1 MGSPYFYL
9 EFLIG
14 LVHLIRTSSRAAQLS
29 NPALFALDY
38 TLVPDATF
46 PTQLRQTRAGYEHVL
61 SIISDP
67 LCIIPIG
74 DSAGATL
81 ILSLLLHLGR
91 DTDSDDNDQD
101 DVANTTEKNDD
112 RSEHDQPGFAVLI
125 SPWATLLSPANRNT
139 PSDYINDE
147 SLHQYARQYAGAKV
161 SLYDA
166 IVSPGMCRD
175 EAWWRRAAPSGGI
188 AFMFGSEEVLAP
200 ETRRLVGLMQRAGVD
215 VVVREEHGAIH
226 AWPVAAL
233 FLSDTGDARLRGL
246 RDIVDM
252 VGAHMDSAFEK
263 IVARQ

>member
-14 LVHLIRTSSRAAQLS
+14 LVHLIRTSPRAPQFS

-46 PTQLRQTRAGYEHVL
+46 PAQLHQTRAGYEHVL

-67 LCIIPIG
+67 SRIIPIG
-74 DSAGATL
+74 DSAGGTL

-91 DTDSDDNDQD
+91 DADGDDKDQE
-101 DVANTTEKNDD
+101 DVANTTRKKNDHSKHD
-112 RSEHDQPGFAVLI
+112 RPGFAVLI
-125 SPWATLLSPANRNT
+125 SPWVTLLSPENRNT
-139 PSDYINDE
+139 ASDYINDE
-147 SLHQYARQYAGAKV
+147 SLRQYGRQYAGAKV

-166 IVSPGMCRD
+166 VVSPGMCRD

-200 ETRRLVGLMQRAGVD
+200 ETRRLVGLMQHAGVD
-215 VVVREEHGAIH
+215 VAVREDHGAIH
-226 AWPVAAL
+226 AWPVASL

-252 VGAHMDSAFEK
+252 VGAHMDSTFET
-263 IVARQ
+263 IVATQ